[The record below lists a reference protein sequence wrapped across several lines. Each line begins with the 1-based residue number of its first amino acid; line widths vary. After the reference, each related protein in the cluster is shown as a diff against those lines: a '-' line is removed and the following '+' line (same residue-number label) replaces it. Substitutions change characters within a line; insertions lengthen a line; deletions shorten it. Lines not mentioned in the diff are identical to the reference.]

1 MNDKLVKSLKENPVK
16 YARLLG
22 FSLLT
27 DLHNEWIKDMV
38 WQQEDDETLLA
49 HRGSYKTTCVSFAL
63 ALIIVLKPNKTTI
76 FIRKTDTDVVEIAK
90 QIDKILHSDLF
101 SYIVKEIYGVDLVV
115 TSNSY
120 QIDTN
125 LNTGTK
131 GTPQLICLGI
141 HTSLTG
147 KHSDYIFTDDIV
159 NVQDRTSQAER
170 NSTKIQYQELQ
181 NVKNRDGRIF
191 NTCTPWHK
199 QDAISELMPNK
210 KFYDCYSTG
219 LITADKLMAL
229 RESMDPSLFAAN
241 YELKH
246 IASDKALFGKPNYCN
261 DETLFYEGVSHID
274 ASYGGADWTA
284 YTIMKKEPNGTIDA
298 LARRVIAGEF
308 GSGDARKNALGSNYD
323 AVQKRVNEI
332 LSGTAS
338 APAKKSVSE
347 IAKEVLA
354 GAWGNGND
362 RKNRLVAAGYN
373 YDEVQNAVNALCTP
387 KPSLKPMSEIAKEVL
402 AGVWGNGDAR
412 KHKLEEAGY
421 NYSEVQTAV
430 NKLCNKKSVTTIA
443 KEVIAG
449 KWGNGADRKKKLE
462 SAGYNYNEVQKEV
475 NRLL

>member
-90 QIDKILHSDLF
+90 QTDKILHSDLF

-170 NSTKIQYQELQ
+170 NSTKIQYQEQ
-181 NVKNRDGRIF
+181 
-191 NTCTPWHK
+191 
-199 QDAISELMPNK
+199 
-210 KFYDCYSTG
+210 ST
-219 LITADKLMAL
+219 
-229 RESMDPSLFAAN
+229 N
-241 YELKH
+241 
-246 IASDKALFGKPNYCN
+246 
-261 DETLFYEGVSHID
+261 
-274 ASYGGADWTA
+274 
-284 YTIMKKEPNGTIDA
+284 
-298 LARRVIAGEF
+298 
-308 GSGDARKNALGSNYD
+308 
-323 AVQKRVNEI
+323 
-332 LSGTAS
+332 
-338 APAKKSVSE
+338 
-347 IAKEVLA
+347 
-354 GAWGNGND
+354 
-362 RKNRLVAAGYN
+362 
-373 YDEVQNAVNALCTP
+373 
-387 KPSLKPMSEIAKEVL
+387 
-402 AGVWGNGDAR
+402 
-412 KHKLEEAGY
+412 
-421 NYSEVQTAV
+421 
-430 NKLCNKKSVTTIA
+430 
-443 KEVIAG
+443 
-449 KWGNGADRKKKLE
+449 
-462 SAGYNYNEVQKEV
+462 
-475 NRLL
+475 

>member
-1 MNDKLVKSLKENPVK
+1 MNDKLVRSLKEEPVK

-22 FSLLT
+22 FNLLT
-27 DLHNEWIKDMV
+27 DLHNGWIQDMV
-38 WQQEDDETLLA
+38 WKQETDETLLA

-76 FIRKTDTDVVEIAK
+76 FIRKTDTDVIEIAK
-90 QIDKILHSDLF
+90 QTDKILRSDLF
-101 SYIVKEIYGVDLVV
+101 SYIAKEIYGVDLVV

-210 KFYDCYSTG
+210 KYYDCYSTG
-219 LITADKLMAL
+219 LITAEKLRDL

-246 IASDKALFGKPNYCN
+246 IASDEALFGKPNYCN
-261 DETLFYEGVSHID
+261 DETLLYEGVSHID

-284 YTIMKKEPNGTIDA
+284 YTIMKKEPNGTIYA
-298 LARRVIAGEF
+298 LGKTWQKHVDDCLAEIQVLQERFKAGTVWNE
-308 GSGDARKNALGSNYD
+308 KNADKGYL
-323 AVQKRVNEI
+323 AKEVQKRGMFPKLYQEKQNKYVKISTYLRRE
-332 LSGTAS
+332 
-338 APAKKSVSE
+338 
-347 IAKEVLA
+347 
-354 GAWGNGND
+354 W
-362 RKNRLVAAGYN
+362 KNIY
-373 YDEVQNAVNALCTP
+373 
-387 KPSLKPMSEIAKEVL
+387 
-402 AGVWGNGDAR
+402 W
-412 KHKLEEAGY
+412 LEETDRDYINQILDYTENAEHDDCPDSAASLIRQMEKG
-421 NYSEVQTAV
+421 
-430 NKLCNKKSVTTIA
+430 TTH
-443 KEVIAG
+443 
-449 KWGNGADRKKKLE
+449 R
-462 SAGYNYNEVQKEV
+462 
-475 NRLL
+475 NRIREGL

>member
-90 QIDKILHSDLF
+90 QTDKILHSDLF

-159 NVQDRTSQAER
+159 NVQDRTSRAER

-181 NVKNRDGRIF
+181 PLKNTSRLSKTMD
-191 NTCTPWHK
+191 TLQVLH
-199 QDAISELMPNK
+199 M
-210 KFYDCYSTG
+210 
-219 LITADKLMAL
+219 LIVLCRLLSFTILQHTTAQ
-229 RESMDPSLFAAN
+229 
-241 YELKH
+241 
-246 IASDKALFGKPNYCN
+246 KA
-261 DETLFYEGVSHID
+261 
-274 ASYGGADWTA
+274 
-284 YTIMKKEPNGTIDA
+284 
-298 LARRVIAGEF
+298 
-308 GSGDARKNALGSNYD
+308 
-323 AVQKRVNEI
+323 
-332 LSGTAS
+332 
-338 APAKKSVSE
+338 
-347 IAKEVLA
+347 
-354 GAWGNGND
+354 
-362 RKNRLVAAGYN
+362 
-373 YDEVQNAVNALCTP
+373 
-387 KPSLKPMSEIAKEVL
+387 
-402 AGVWGNGDAR
+402 
-412 KHKLEEAGY
+412 
-421 NYSEVQTAV
+421 
-430 NKLCNKKSVTTIA
+430 
-443 KEVIAG
+443 
-449 KWGNGADRKKKLE
+449 
-462 SAGYNYNEVQKEV
+462 QKERTLWEV
-475 NRLL
+475 DKQ

>member
-90 QIDKILHSDLF
+90 QTDKILHSDLF

-219 LITADKLMAL
+219 LITADKLRAL

-261 DETLFYEGVSHID
+261 DETLLYEDVSHID

-284 YTIMKKEPNGTIDA
+284 YTIMKKEPNGTINE

-308 GSGDARKNALGSNYD
+308 GSGDARKNALGDKYT
-323 AVQKRVNEI
+323 AVQERVNEI

-338 APAKKSVSE
+338 TPSKSVSE
-347 IAKEVLA
+347 VAKEVLA
-354 GAWGNGND
+354 GSWGNGSD
-362 RKNRLVAAGYN
+362 RKAKLEAAGYN
-373 YDEVQNAVNALCTP
+373 YDEVQNAVNALCN
-387 KPSLKPMSEIAKEVL
+387 KPTLKSVSEIAKEVL
-402 AGVWGNGDAR
+402 AGKWGNGADR
-412 KHKLEEAGY
+412 KNKLTAAGY
-421 NYSEVQTAV
+421 NYNEVQAAV
-430 NKLCNKKSVTTIA
+430 NSLNKKSVTTIA

-449 KWGNGADRKKKLE
+449 KWGNGSDRKKKLE

>member
-90 QIDKILHSDLF
+90 QTDKILHSDLF
-101 SYIVKEIYGVDLVV
+101 SYITKEIYGVDLVV

-219 LITADKLMAL
+219 LITAEKLRDL

-246 IASDKALFGKPNYCN
+246 IASDKALFGKPNYIA
-261 DETLFYEGVSHID
+261 DEALLYEGVSHID

-284 YTIMKKEPNGTIDA
+284 YTIMKKETNGTINE

-308 GSGDARKNALGSNYD
+308 GSGDARKNALGDKYT
-323 AVQKRVNEI
+323 AVQERVNEI
-332 LSGTAS
+332 LNGTVS
-338 APAKKSVSE
+338 TPSKSVSEVAKEVLAGSWGNGADRKAKLEAAGYNYDEVQKAVNVLCNKPTLKSVSE

-354 GAWGNGND
+354 GKWGNGED
-362 RKNRLVAAGYN
+362 RKNKLTAAGYN
-373 YDEVQNAVNALCTP
+373 YNEVQAAVN
-387 KPSLKPMSEIAKEVL
+387 SL
-402 AGVWGNGDAR
+402 
-412 KHKLEEAGY
+412 
-421 NYSEVQTAV
+421 
-430 NKLCNKKSVTTIA
+430 NKKSVTTIA

-449 KWGNGADRKKKLE
+449 KWGNGSDRKKKLE

>member
-22 FSLLT
+22 FDLLT

-38 WQQEDDETLLA
+38 WQQKDDETLLA

-63 ALIIVLKPNKTTI
+63 ALIIVLMPNKTTI

-90 QIDKILHSDLF
+90 QTDKILHSDLF

-159 NVQDRTSQAER
+159 NVQDRISQAER
-170 NSTKIQYQELQ
+170 NRTKLQYQELQ
-181 NVKNRDGRIF
+181 NIKNRGGRIF

-219 LITADKLMAL
+219 LISAGKLRDL

-246 IASDKALFGKPNYCN
+246 IASDKALFGKPNYFT
-261 DETLFYEGVSHID
+261 DETLLYESVSHID

-284 YTIMKKEPNGTIDA
+284 YTIMKKEPNGTIYA
-298 LARRVIAGEF
+298 LGKTWQKHVDDCLGEIQALQERFKAGTVYNE
-308 GSGDARKNALGSNYD
+308 KNADKGYL
-323 AVQKRVNEI
+323 AKELQKRGMLPKLYQE
-332 LSGTAS
+332 
-338 APAKKSVSE
+338 K
-347 IAKEVLA
+347 
-354 GAWGNGND
+354 
-362 RKNRLVAAGYN
+362 
-373 YDEVQNAVNALCTP
+373 QNKYVKISTYLRR
-387 KPSLKPMSEIAKEVL
+387 E
-402 AGVWGNGDAR
+402 W
-412 KHKLEEAGY
+412 KHIYWLEETDPDYMNQILDYTENAEHDDCPDSAASLIRQMEKG
-421 NYSEVQTAV
+421 
-430 NKLCNKKSVTTIA
+430 TTH
-443 KEVIAG
+443 
-449 KWGNGADRKKKLE
+449 R
-462 SAGYNYNEVQKEV
+462 
-475 NRLL
+475 NRIREGL

>member
-1 MNDKLVKSLKENPVK
+1 MNEALVKSLKENPVK

-90 QIDKILHSDLF
+90 QTDKILHSDLF

-219 LITADKLMAL
+219 LITADKLRAL

-261 DETLFYEGVSHID
+261 DETLLYEGVSHID
-274 ASYGGADWTA
+274 ASYGGADRTA
-284 YTIMKKEPNGTIDA
+284 YTIMKKEPNGTIYA
-298 LARRVIAGEF
+298 LGKTWQKHVDDCLAEIQVLQERFKAGTVWNE
-308 GSGDARKNALGSNYD
+308 KNADKGYL
-323 AVQKRVNEI
+323 AKELQKRGMFPKLYQEKQNKYVKISTYLRRE
-332 LSGTAS
+332 
-338 APAKKSVSE
+338 
-347 IAKEVLA
+347 
-354 GAWGNGND
+354 W
-362 RKNRLVAAGYN
+362 KNIY
-373 YDEVQNAVNALCTP
+373 
-387 KPSLKPMSEIAKEVL
+387 
-402 AGVWGNGDAR
+402 W
-412 KHKLEEAGY
+412 LEETDRDYINQILDYTENAEHDDCPDSAASLIRQMEKG
-421 NYSEVQTAV
+421 
-430 NKLCNKKSVTTIA
+430 TTH
-443 KEVIAG
+443 
-449 KWGNGADRKKKLE
+449 R
-462 SAGYNYNEVQKEV
+462 
-475 NRLL
+475 NRIREGL

>member
-1 MNDKLVKSLKENPVK
+1 MNEALVKSLKENPVK

-22 FSLLT
+22 FDLLT

-90 QIDKILHSDLF
+90 QTDKILRSDLF
-101 SYIVKEIYGVDLVV
+101 SYIIKEIYGVDLVV

-159 NVQDRTSQAER
+159 NVQDRISQAER
-170 NSTKIQYQELQ
+170 NRTKIQYQELQ
-181 NVKNRDGRIF
+181 NIKNRGGRIF

-219 LITADKLMAL
+219 LITAEKLRDL

-246 IASDKALFGKPNYCN
+246 IASDKALFGKPNYFT
-261 DETLFYEGVSHID
+261 DETLLYEGVSHID

-284 YTIMKKEPNGTIDA
+284 YTIMKKEPNGTIYA
-298 LARRVIAGEF
+298 LGKTWQKHVDDCLAEIQVLQERFKAGTVWNE
-308 GSGDARKNALGSNYD
+308 KNADKGYL
-323 AVQKRVNEI
+323 AKELQKRGMLPKLYQE
-332 LSGTAS
+332 
-338 APAKKSVSE
+338 K
-347 IAKEVLA
+347 
-354 GAWGNGND
+354 
-362 RKNRLVAAGYN
+362 
-373 YDEVQNAVNALCTP
+373 QNKYVKISTYLRR
-387 KPSLKPMSEIAKEVL
+387 E
-402 AGVWGNGDAR
+402 W
-412 KHKLEEAGY
+412 KHIYWLEETDPDYMNQILDYTENAEHDDCPDSAASLIRQMEKG
-421 NYSEVQTAV
+421 
-430 NKLCNKKSVTTIA
+430 TTH
-443 KEVIAG
+443 
-449 KWGNGADRKKKLE
+449 R
-462 SAGYNYNEVQKEV
+462 
-475 NRLL
+475 NRIREGL

>member
-90 QIDKILHSDLF
+90 QTDKILHSDLF
-101 SYIVKEIYGVDLVV
+101 SYITKEIYGVDLVV

-120 QIDTN
+120 QINTN

-219 LITADKLMAL
+219 LITAEKLRAL
-229 RESMDPSLFAAN
+229 RDSMDPSLFAAN

-261 DETLFYEGVSHID
+261 DETLLYEGVSHID

-284 YTIMKKEPNGTIDA
+284 YTIMKKEPNGTIYA
-298 LARRVIAGEF
+298 LGKTWQKHVDDCLAEIQVLQERFKAGTVWNE
-308 GSGDARKNALGSNYD
+308 KNADKGYL
-323 AVQKRVNEI
+323 AKELQKRGMFPKLYQEKQNKYVKISTYLRRE
-332 LSGTAS
+332 
-338 APAKKSVSE
+338 
-347 IAKEVLA
+347 
-354 GAWGNGND
+354 W
-362 RKNRLVAAGYN
+362 KNIY
-373 YDEVQNAVNALCTP
+373 
-387 KPSLKPMSEIAKEVL
+387 
-402 AGVWGNGDAR
+402 W
-412 KHKLEEAGY
+412 LEETDRDYINQILDYTENAEHDDCPDSAASLIRQMEEG
-421 NYSEVQTAV
+421 
-430 NKLCNKKSVTTIA
+430 TTH
-443 KEVIAG
+443 
-449 KWGNGADRKKKLE
+449 R
-462 SAGYNYNEVQKEV
+462 
-475 NRLL
+475 NRIREGL

>member
-1 MNDKLVKSLKENPVK
+1 MNEALVKSLKENPVK

-49 HRGSYKTTCVSFAL
+49 HRGSYKTTCVSLAL

-90 QIDKILHSDLF
+90 QTDKILHSDLF
-101 SYIVKEIYGVDLVV
+101 SYITKEIYGVDLVV

-219 LITADKLMAL
+219 LITADKLRAL

-261 DETLFYEGVSHID
+261 DETLLYEGVSHID

-284 YTIMKKEPNGTIDA
+284 YTIMKKEPNGTIYA
-298 LARRVIAGEF
+298 LGKTWQKHVDDCLAEIQVLQERFIAGTVWNE
-308 GSGDARKNALGSNYD
+308 KNADKGYL
-323 AVQKRVNEI
+323 AKELQKRGMFPKLYQEKQNKYVKISTYLRRE
-332 LSGTAS
+332 
-338 APAKKSVSE
+338 
-347 IAKEVLA
+347 
-354 GAWGNGND
+354 W
-362 RKNRLVAAGYN
+362 KNIY
-373 YDEVQNAVNALCTP
+373 
-387 KPSLKPMSEIAKEVL
+387 
-402 AGVWGNGDAR
+402 W
-412 KHKLEEAGY
+412 LEETDRDYINQILDYTENAEHDDCPDSAASLIRQMEKG
-421 NYSEVQTAV
+421 
-430 NKLCNKKSVTTIA
+430 TTH
-443 KEVIAG
+443 
-449 KWGNGADRKKKLE
+449 R
-462 SAGYNYNEVQKEV
+462 
-475 NRLL
+475 NRIREGL

>member
-90 QIDKILHSDLF
+90 QTDKILHSDLF

-219 LITADKLMAL
+219 LITAEKLRAL
-229 RESMDPSLFAAN
+229 RDSMDPSLFAAN

-261 DETLFYEGVSHID
+261 DETLLYEGVSHID

-284 YTIMKKEPNGTIDA
+284 YTIMKKEPNGTIYA
-298 LARRVIAGEF
+298 LGKTWQKHVDDCLGEIQALQERFIAGTVWNE
-308 GSGDARKNALGSNYD
+308 KNADKGYL
-323 AVQKRVNEI
+323 AKELQKRGMFPKLYQE
-332 LSGTAS
+332 
-338 APAKKSVSE
+338 K
-347 IAKEVLA
+347 
-354 GAWGNGND
+354 
-362 RKNRLVAAGYN
+362 
-373 YDEVQNAVNALCTP
+373 QNKYVKISTYLRR
-387 KPSLKPMSEIAKEVL
+387 E
-402 AGVWGNGDAR
+402 W
-412 KHKLEEAGY
+412 KHIYWLEETDPDYMNQILDYTENAEHDDCPDSAASLIRQMEKG
-421 NYSEVQTAV
+421 
-430 NKLCNKKSVTTIA
+430 TTH
-443 KEVIAG
+443 
-449 KWGNGADRKKKLE
+449 R
-462 SAGYNYNEVQKEV
+462 
-475 NRLL
+475 NRIREGL

>member
-22 FSLLT
+22 FNLLT

-76 FIRKTDTDVVEIAK
+76 FIRKTDTDVIEIAK
-90 QIDKILHSDLF
+90 QTDKILRSDLF
-101 SYIVKEIYGVDLVV
+101 SYITKEIYGVDLVV

-219 LITADKLMAL
+219 LITAEKLRAL
-229 RESMDPSLFAAN
+229 RDSMDPSLFAAN

-261 DETLFYEGVSHID
+261 DETLLCEGVSHID

-284 YTIMKKEPNGTIDA
+284 YTIMKKEPNGTIYA
-298 LARRVIAGEF
+298 LGKTWQKHVDDCLAEIQVLQERFIAGTVWNE
-308 GSGDARKNALGSNYD
+308 KNADKGYL
-323 AVQKRVNEI
+323 AKELQKRGMFPKLYQE
-332 LSGTAS
+332 
-338 APAKKSVSE
+338 K
-347 IAKEVLA
+347 
-354 GAWGNGND
+354 
-362 RKNRLVAAGYN
+362 
-373 YDEVQNAVNALCTP
+373 QNKYVKISTYLRR
-387 KPSLKPMSEIAKEVL
+387 E
-402 AGVWGNGDAR
+402 W
-412 KHKLEEAGY
+412 KHIYWLEETDPDYMNQILDYTENAEHDDCPDSAASLIRQMEKG
-421 NYSEVQTAV
+421 
-430 NKLCNKKSVTTIA
+430 TTH
-443 KEVIAG
+443 
-449 KWGNGADRKKKLE
+449 R
-462 SAGYNYNEVQKEV
+462 
-475 NRLL
+475 NRIREGL

>member
-22 FSLLT
+22 FNLLT

-90 QIDKILHSDLF
+90 QTDKILRSDLF
-101 SYIVKEIYGVDLVV
+101 SYIAKEIYGVDLVV

-147 KHSDYIFTDDIV
+147 KHSDYIFTDDIA

-199 QDAISELMPNK
+199 QDVISELMPNK
-210 KFYDCYSTG
+210 KFYDCYTTG
-219 LITADKLMAL
+219 LITADKLRAL

-261 DETLFYEGVSHID
+261 DETLLYEGVSHID

-284 YTIMKKEPNGTIDA
+284 YTIMKKEPNGTIYA
-298 LARRVIAGEF
+298 LGKTWQKHVDDCLGEIQALQERFIAGTVWNE
-308 GSGDARKNALGSNYD
+308 KNADKGYL
-323 AVQKRVNEI
+323 AKELQKRGMFPKLYQE
-332 LSGTAS
+332 
-338 APAKKSVSE
+338 K
-347 IAKEVLA
+347 
-354 GAWGNGND
+354 
-362 RKNRLVAAGYN
+362 
-373 YDEVQNAVNALCTP
+373 QNKYVKISTYLRR
-387 KPSLKPMSEIAKEVL
+387 E
-402 AGVWGNGDAR
+402 W
-412 KHKLEEAGY
+412 KHIYWLEETDPDYMNQILDYTENAEHDDCPDSAASLIRQMEKG
-421 NYSEVQTAV
+421 
-430 NKLCNKKSVTTIA
+430 TTH
-443 KEVIAG
+443 
-449 KWGNGADRKKKLE
+449 R
-462 SAGYNYNEVQKEV
+462 
-475 NRLL
+475 NRIREGL

>member
-1 MNDKLVKSLKENPVK
+1 M
-16 YARLLG
+16 G

-90 QIDKILHSDLF
+90 QTDKILHSDLF

-219 LITADKLMAL
+219 LITADKLKGL
-229 RESMDPSLFAAN
+229 RDSMDPSLFAAN

-261 DETLFYEGVSHID
+261 DGTLLYEGVSHID

-284 YTIMKKEPNGTIDA
+284 YTIMKKEPNGTIYA

-402 AGVWGNGDAR
+402 AGAWGNGDAR
-412 KHKLEEAGY
+412 KQKLEAAGY

-443 KEVIAG
+443 KEVLAG
-449 KWGNGADRKKKLE
+449 AWGNGNDRKKKLE
-462 SAGYNYNEVQKEV
+462 SAGYNYNEVQREV

>member
-90 QIDKILHSDLF
+90 QTDKILHSDLF

-159 NVQDRTSQAER
+159 NVQDRSSQAER
-170 NSTKIQYQELQ
+170 NRTKLQYQELQ

-219 LITADKLMAL
+219 LITAVKLRDL

-261 DETLFYEGVSHID
+261 DETLLYEGVSHID

-284 YTIMKKEPNGTIDA
+284 YTIMKKEPNGTIYA
-298 LARRVIAGEF
+298 LGKTWQKHVDDCLAEIQVLQERFIAGTVWNE
-308 GSGDARKNALGSNYD
+308 KNADKGYL
-323 AVQKRVNEI
+323 AKELQKRGMFPKLYQEKQNKYVKISTYLRRE
-332 LSGTAS
+332 
-338 APAKKSVSE
+338 
-347 IAKEVLA
+347 
-354 GAWGNGND
+354 W
-362 RKNRLVAAGYN
+362 KNIY
-373 YDEVQNAVNALCTP
+373 
-387 KPSLKPMSEIAKEVL
+387 
-402 AGVWGNGDAR
+402 W
-412 KHKLEEAGY
+412 LEETDRDYINQILDYTENAEHDDCPDSAASLIRQMG
-421 NYSEVQTAV
+421 
-430 NKLCNKKSVTTIA
+430 KGTTH
-443 KEVIAG
+443 
-449 KWGNGADRKKKLE
+449 R
-462 SAGYNYNEVQKEV
+462 
-475 NRLL
+475 NRIREGL

>member
-1 MNDKLVKSLKENPVK
+1 MNKKLVKSLKEEPVK

-22 FSLLT
+22 FDLLT
-27 DLHNEWIKDMV
+27 DMHNEWIKDMV
-38 WQQEDDETLLA
+38 WRQAEDETLLA
-49 HRGSYKTTCVSFAL
+49 HRGSYKTTCVSFAF
-63 ALIIVLKPNKTTI
+63 ALIIVLKPSKTTI

-90 QIDKILHSDLF
+90 QTDKILRSDLF
-101 SYIVKEIYGVDLVV
+101 SYIVKEIYGVDFEI

-141 HTSLTG
+141 YTSLTG

-181 NVKNRDGRIF
+181 NIKNRGGRIF

-219 LITADKLMAL
+219 LISESKLRAL

-246 IASDKALFGKPNYCN
+246 IASDKALFAKPNYCN
-261 DETLFYEGVSHID
+261 DETLLYEGVSHID

-284 YTIMKKEPNGTIDA
+284 YTIMKKEPNGTIYA
-298 LARRVIAGEF
+298 LGKTWQKHVDDCLTEIQALQERFKAGTVYNE
-308 GSGDARKNALGSNYD
+308 KNADKGYL
-323 AVQKRVNEI
+323 AKELQKRGMLPKLYQEKQNKYVKISTYLRRE
-332 LSGTAS
+332 
-338 APAKKSVSE
+338 
-347 IAKEVLA
+347 
-354 GAWGNGND
+354 W
-362 RKNRLVAAGYN
+362 KNIY
-373 YDEVQNAVNALCTP
+373 
-387 KPSLKPMSEIAKEVL
+387 
-402 AGVWGNGDAR
+402 W
-412 KHKLEEAGY
+412 LEETDRDYINQVLDYTENAEHDDCPD
-421 NYSEVQTAV
+421 SAASLIRQME
-430 NKLCNKKSVTTIA
+430 KRTTH
-443 KEVIAG
+443 
-449 KWGNGADRKKKLE
+449 R
-462 SAGYNYNEVQKEV
+462 
-475 NRLL
+475 NRISGGL

>member
-22 FSLLT
+22 FNLLT

-90 QIDKILHSDLF
+90 QTDKILHSDLF

-219 LITADKLMAL
+219 LITADKLRAL

-246 IASDKALFGKPNYCN
+246 IASDKALFGKPNYTT
-261 DETLFYEGVSHID
+261 DEALLYEGVSHID

-284 YTIMKKEPNGTIDA
+284 YTIMKKEPNGTIYA
-298 LARRVIAGEF
+298 LGKTWQKHVDDCLAEIQVLQERFIAGTVWNE
-308 GSGDARKNALGSNYD
+308 KNADKGYL
-323 AVQKRVNEI
+323 AKELQKRGMFPKLYQEKQNKYVKISTYLRRE
-332 LSGTAS
+332 
-338 APAKKSVSE
+338 
-347 IAKEVLA
+347 
-354 GAWGNGND
+354 W
-362 RKNRLVAAGYN
+362 KNIY
-373 YDEVQNAVNALCTP
+373 
-387 KPSLKPMSEIAKEVL
+387 
-402 AGVWGNGDAR
+402 W
-412 KHKLEEAGY
+412 LEETDRDYINQILDYTENAEHDDCPDSAASLIRQMEKG
-421 NYSEVQTAV
+421 
-430 NKLCNKKSVTTIA
+430 TTH
-443 KEVIAG
+443 
-449 KWGNGADRKKKLE
+449 R
-462 SAGYNYNEVQKEV
+462 
-475 NRLL
+475 NRIRELTI

>member
-90 QIDKILHSDLF
+90 QTDKILHSDLF

-219 LITADKLMAL
+219 LITADKLRAL

-261 DETLFYEGVSHID
+261 DETLLYEGVSHID

-284 YTIMKKEPNGTIDA
+284 YTIMKKEPNGTIYA
-298 LARRVIAGEF
+298 LGKTWQKHVDDCLAEIQVLQERFIAGTVWNE
-308 GSGDARKNALGSNYD
+308 KNADKGYL
-323 AVQKRVNEI
+323 
-332 LSGTAS
+332 
-338 APAKKSVSE
+338 
-347 IAKEVLA
+347 AKELQKH
-354 GAWGNGND
+354 GMLP
-362 RKNRLVAAGYN
+362 KLYQ
-373 YDEVQNAVNALCTP
+373 EKQNKYVKISTYLRR
-387 KPSLKPMSEIAKEVL
+387 E
-402 AGVWGNGDAR
+402 W
-412 KHKLEEAGY
+412 KHIYWLEETDPDYMNQILDYTENAEHDDCPDSAASLIRQMEKG
-421 NYSEVQTAV
+421 
-430 NKLCNKKSVTTIA
+430 TTH
-443 KEVIAG
+443 
-449 KWGNGADRKKKLE
+449 R
-462 SAGYNYNEVQKEV
+462 
-475 NRLL
+475 NRIREGL

>member
-1 MNDKLVKSLKENPVK
+1 MNSKLVKSLKDEPVK

-22 FSLLT
+22 FDLLT

-76 FIRKTDTDVVEIAK
+76 FIRKTDTDVIEIAK
-90 QIDKILHSDLF
+90 QTDKILRSDLF
-101 SYIVKEIYGVDLVV
+101 SYIVKEIYGVDLQI

-141 HTSLTG
+141 YTSLTG

-159 NVQDRTSQAER
+159 NVQDRISQAER
-170 NSTKIQYQELQ
+170 ERTKLQYQELQ
-181 NVKNRDGRIF
+181 NIKNRGGRIF

-199 QDAISELMPNK
+199 HDAISELMPNK

-219 LITADKLMAL
+219 LISESKLRAL

-261 DETLFYEGVSHID
+261 DETLLYEGVSHID

-284 YTIMKKEPNGTIDA
+284 YTIMKKANGKIYA
-298 LARRVIAGEF
+298 LGKTWQKHVDDCLAEIQALQEHFKVGTVYNE
-308 GSGDARKNALGSNYD
+308 KNADKGYL
-323 AVQKRVNEI
+323 AKELQKRGMLPKLYQEKQNKYVKISTYLRRE
-332 LSGTAS
+332 
-338 APAKKSVSE
+338 
-347 IAKEVLA
+347 
-354 GAWGNGND
+354 W
-362 RKNRLVAAGYN
+362 KNIY
-373 YDEVQNAVNALCTP
+373 
-387 KPSLKPMSEIAKEVL
+387 
-402 AGVWGNGDAR
+402 W
-412 KHKLEEAGY
+412 LEETDRDYMNQVLDYTENAEHDDCPDSASSLIRQMDKG
-421 NYSEVQTAV
+421 
-430 NKLCNKKSVTTIA
+430 TTH
-443 KEVIAG
+443 
-449 KWGNGADRKKKLE
+449 R
-462 SAGYNYNEVQKEV
+462 
-475 NRLL
+475 NRISGGL

>member
-63 ALIIVLKPNKTTI
+63 ALIIVLKSNKTTI

-90 QIDKILHSDLF
+90 QTDKILHSDLF
-101 SYIVKEIYGVDLVV
+101 SYITKEIYGVDLVV

-219 LITADKLMAL
+219 LITADKLRAL

-261 DETLFYEGVSHID
+261 DETLLYEGVSHID

-284 YTIMKKEPNGTIDA
+284 YTIMKKEPNGTIYA
-298 LARRVIAGEF
+298 LGKTWQKHVDDCLAEIQVLQERFKAGTVWNE
-308 GSGDARKNALGSNYD
+308 KNADKGYL
-323 AVQKRVNEI
+323 AKELQKRGMFPKLYQE
-332 LSGTAS
+332 
-338 APAKKSVSE
+338 K
-347 IAKEVLA
+347 
-354 GAWGNGND
+354 
-362 RKNRLVAAGYN
+362 
-373 YDEVQNAVNALCTP
+373 QNKYVKISTYLRR
-387 KPSLKPMSEIAKEVL
+387 E
-402 AGVWGNGDAR
+402 W
-412 KHKLEEAGY
+412 KHIYWLEETDPDYMNQILDYTENAEHDDCPDSAASLIRQMEKG
-421 NYSEVQTAV
+421 
-430 NKLCNKKSVTTIA
+430 TTH
-443 KEVIAG
+443 
-449 KWGNGADRKKKLE
+449 R
-462 SAGYNYNEVQKEV
+462 
-475 NRLL
+475 NRIREGL

>member
-22 FSLLT
+22 FDLLT

-90 QIDKILHSDLF
+90 QTDKILHSDLF

-159 NVQDRTSQAER
+159 NVQDRISQAER
-170 NSTKIQYQELQ
+170 NRTKLQYQELQ
-181 NVKNRDGRIF
+181 NIKNRGGRIF

-219 LITADKLMAL
+219 LITAEKLRDL

-261 DETLFYEGVSHID
+261 DGTLLYEGVSHID

-284 YTIMKKEPNGTIDA
+284 YTIMKKEPNGTIYA
-298 LARRVIAGEF
+298 LGKTWQKHVDDCLAEIQVLQERFKAGTVWNE
-308 GSGDARKNALGSNYD
+308 KNADKGYL
-323 AVQKRVNEI
+323 AKELQKRGMFPKLYQEKQNKYVKISTYLRRE
-332 LSGTAS
+332 
-338 APAKKSVSE
+338 
-347 IAKEVLA
+347 
-354 GAWGNGND
+354 W
-362 RKNRLVAAGYN
+362 KNIY
-373 YDEVQNAVNALCTP
+373 
-387 KPSLKPMSEIAKEVL
+387 
-402 AGVWGNGDAR
+402 W
-412 KHKLEEAGY
+412 LEETDRDYINQILDYTENAEHDDCPDSAASLIRQMEKG
-421 NYSEVQTAV
+421 
-430 NKLCNKKSVTTIA
+430 TTH
-443 KEVIAG
+443 
-449 KWGNGADRKKKLE
+449 R
-462 SAGYNYNEVQKEV
+462 
-475 NRLL
+475 NRIREGL

>member
-1 MNDKLVKSLKENPVK
+1 MNTKLVKSLKEEPVK

-22 FSLLT
+22 FDLLT

-38 WQQEDDETLLA
+38 WKQEADETLLA

-63 ALIIVLKPNKTTI
+63 ALIIVLKPSKTTI
-76 FIRKTDTDVVEIAK
+76 FIRKTDTDVIEIAK
-90 QIDKILHSDLF
+90 QTDKILRSDLF
-101 SYIVKEIYGVDLVV
+101 SYIVKEIYGVDLQI

-159 NVQDRTSQAER
+159 NVLDRTSQAER
-170 NSTKIQYQELQ
+170 NRTKLQYMELQ
-181 NVKNRDGRIF
+181 NIKNRGGRIF

-219 LITADKLMAL
+219 LITAEKLRDL

-246 IASDKALFGKPNYCN
+246 IASDKALFGKPNYFT
-261 DETLFYEGVSHID
+261 DEALLYEGVSHID

-284 YTIMKKEPNGTIDA
+284 YTIMKKEPNGTIYAVGKTWQKHVDDC
-298 LARRVIAGEF
+298 LAEIQVLQERFKAGTVYNE
-308 GSGDARKNALGSNYD
+308 KNADKGYL
-323 AVQKRVNEI
+323 AKELQKRGM
-332 LSGTAS
+332 L
-338 APAKKSVSE
+338 PKLY
-347 IAKEVLA
+347 KE
-354 GAWGNGND
+354 
-362 RKNRLVAAGYN
+362 K
-373 YDEVQNAVNALCTP
+373 QNKYVKISTYLRR
-387 KPSLKPMSEIAKEVL
+387 E
-402 AGVWGNGDAR
+402 W
-412 KHKLEEAGY
+412 KHIYWLEETDPDYMNQILDYTENA
-421 NYSEVQTAV
+421 EHDD
-430 NKLCNKKSVTTIA
+430 CP
-443 KEVIAG
+443 
-449 KWGNGADRKKKLE
+449 D
-462 SAGYNYNEVQKEV
+462 SAASLIRQMEKGITHR
-475 NRLL
+475 NRISGGL

>member
-1 MNDKLVKSLKENPVK
+1 
-16 YARLLG
+16 
-22 FSLLT
+22 
-27 DLHNEWIKDMV
+27 MV
-38 WQQEDDETLLA
+38 WKQETDETLLA

-76 FIRKTDTDVVEIAK
+76 FIRKTDTDVIEIAK
-90 QIDKILHSDLF
+90 QTDKILRSDLF

-210 KFYDCYSTG
+210 KYYDCYSTG
-219 LITADKLMAL
+219 LITAEKLRGL
-229 RESMDPSLFAAN
+229 RDSMDPSLFAAN

-246 IASDKALFGKPNYCN
+246 IASDKALFSKPNYTT
-261 DETLFYEGVSHID
+261 DETLLCEGVSHID
-274 ASYGGADWTA
+274 ASYGGSDWTA
-284 YTIMKKEPNGTIDA
+284 YTIMKKANGKIYALGKTWQKHVDDCLSEIEVLAGAWGNGDARKQKLEAAGYNYSEVQAKVNSLAGGSSSSVDIDA

-323 AVQKRVNEI
+323 AVQKRVNEM
-332 LSGTAS
+332 LGGSS
-338 APAKKSVSE
+338 SSV
-347 IAKEVLA
+347 
-354 GAWGNGND
+354 
-362 RKNRLVAAGYN
+362 N
-373 YDEVQNAVNALCTP
+373 YA
-387 KPSLKPMSEIAKEVL
+387 
-402 AGVWGNGDAR
+402 
-412 KHKLEEAGY
+412 
-421 NYSEVQTAV
+421 
-430 NKLCNKKSVTTIA
+430 TIA

-449 KWGNGADRKKKLE
+449 KWGNGDDRKKKLE